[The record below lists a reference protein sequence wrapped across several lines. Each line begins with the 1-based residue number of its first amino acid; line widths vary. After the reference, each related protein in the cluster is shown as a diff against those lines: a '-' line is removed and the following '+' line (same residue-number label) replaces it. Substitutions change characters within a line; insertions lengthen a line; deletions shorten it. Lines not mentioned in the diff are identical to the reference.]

1 MKKYKA
7 IIIDGKKLFRRFT
20 AGLLLLS
27 LLLIGAR
34 LCAFSLQ
41 RAKFSFT
48 PNAETILDDVIPSVT
63 VTANGTSSV
72 RSQLLQ
78 RGSTLFSLLFQW
90 DIKDPSTMLKS
101 EIPLTDAILSG
112 GLAQRSASA
121 GAAQPDA
128 ASASAAAAAAAAE
141 AAKAKEQTPSADDAA
156 IPEERRAAIKSID
169 AAPPGGQ
176 TVTLGNETSYT
187 VDVGEALKAPL
198 SIDMNAAGPKV
209 LVIHTHATESY
220 AKDGSAFYDITAS
233 DRSTDPSENVIAAGN
248 AFCDILNRHGIE
260 TVHDTALHDYPSF
273 NGSYAHALAAIE
285 DYLKRYPSIQMVFDI
300 HRDSIVYDDN
310 TKARVVT
317 EIDGKPAAQ
326 LMFVVGTD
334 QKGLYHPDWRENIK
348 CAIHLQDAIAR
359 RYPTLMRRINLRQ
372 ERFNGHTTHASMI
385 IETGSSGNS
394 LSEAVYGLSLAAECI
409 GDYLNSL
416 K

>member
-27 LLLIGAR
+27 LLFTGAK
-34 LCAFSLQ
+34 LCAFSLR
-41 RAKFSFT
+41 RASFSLT
-48 PNAETILDDVIPSVT
+48 PNAETMLGDVIPSVT
-63 VTANGTSSV
+63 VTANGAPSV
-72 RSQLLQ
+72 KAVLLQ
-78 RGSTLFSLLFQW
+78 RGSRLFSLLFQW

-121 GAAQPDA
+121 VTAQPDTA
-128 ASASAAAAAAAAE
+128 AASAAAAATAE
-141 AAKAKEQTPSADDAA
+141 AAGAQEQTPSAEDAA

-176 TVTLGNETSYT
+176 AVTLGNETSYT
-187 VDVGEALKAPL
+187 VDVNEALRSPL
-198 SIDMNAAGPKV
+198 SIDMNTDGPKV

-220 AKDGSAFYDITAS
+220 AKEGSAFYDITAS
-233 DRSTDPSENVIAAGN
+233 DRSTEPSENVIAAGN
-248 AFCDILNRHGIE
+248 VFCDILNRHGIE

-273 NGSYAHALAAIE
+273 NGSYAHALSAIE

-409 GDYLNSL
+409 SDYLNSL

>member
-48 PNAETILDDVIPSVT
+48 PSAETMLGDVIPSVT
-63 VTANGTSSV
+63 VTANATPSV

-78 RGSTLFSLLFQW
+78 RGSVLFSLLFQW

-121 GAAQPDA
+121 VTAQPDTA
-128 ASASAAAAAAAAE
+128 AASAAAAATAE
-141 AAKAKEQTPSADDAA
+141 AARAQEQTPSADDAA

-176 TVTLGNETSYT
+176 AVTLGNETSYT
-187 VDVGEALKAPL
+187 VDVNEALKTPL
-198 SIDMNAAGPKV
+198 SIDMNTNGPKV

-220 AKDGSAFYDITAS
+220 AREGSDFYDITAS

-273 NGSYAHALAAIE
+273 NGSYAHALSAIE

-317 EIDGKPAAQ
+317 KIDGKPAAQ

-348 CAIHLQDAIAR
+348 CAIHLQDTIAR

>member
-20 AGLLLLS
+20 AGVLLLS
-27 LLLIGAR
+27 LLFTGAR

-41 RAKFSFT
+41 RTKFSFT
-48 PNAETILDDVIPSVT
+48 PNAETMLGDVIPSVT
-63 VTANGTSSV
+63 VTANATPSV

-78 RGSTLFSLLFQW
+78 RGSRLFSLLFQW

-121 GAAQPDA
+121 VTAQQST
-128 ASASAAAAAAAAE
+128 ASSAAAAAAAARSD
-141 AAKAKEQTPSADDAA
+141 KAQEQTPSADDAA
-156 IPEERRAAIKSID
+156 IPEDKRAAIKSID

-176 TVTLGNETSYT
+176 AVTLGNETSYT
-187 VDVGEALKAPL
+187 VDVNEALRSPL
-198 SIDMNAAGPKV
+198 SIDMNTDGPKV

-220 AKDGSAFYDITAS
+220 AKEGSAFYDITAS
-233 DRSTDPSENVIAAGN
+233 DRSTEPSENVIAAGN
-248 AFCDILNRHGIE
+248 VFCDILNRHGIE

-273 NGSYAHALAAIE
+273 NGSYAHALSAIE

-317 EIDGKPAAQ
+317 EIGGKPAAQ

-409 GDYLNSL
+409 SDYLNSL

>member
-20 AGLLLLS
+20 AGVLLLS
-27 LLLIGAR
+27 LLFTGAK
-34 LCAFSLQ
+34 LCAFSLR
-41 RAKFSFT
+41 RASFSLT
-48 PNAETILDDVIPSVT
+48 PNAETMLGDVIPSVT
-63 VTANGTSSV
+63 VTANATPSV
-72 RSQLLQ
+72 KAVLLQ
-78 RGSTLFSLLFQW
+78 RGSRLFSLLFQW

-121 GAAQPDA
+121 AAAQQST
-128 ASASAAAAAAAAE
+128 ASSAAAAATAE
-141 AAKAKEQTPSADDAA
+141 AAGAQEQTPSADDAA

-176 TVTLGNETSYT
+176 AVTLGNETSYT
-187 VDVGEALKAPL
+187 VDVNEALKTPL
-198 SIDMNAAGPKV
+198 SIDMNTDGPKV

-220 AKDGSAFYDITAS
+220 AREGSAFYDITAS
-233 DRSTDPSENVIAAGN
+233 DRSTEPSENVIAAGN
-248 AFCDILNRHGIE
+248 VFCDILNRHGIE

-273 NGSYAHALAAIE
+273 NGSYAHALSAIE

-409 GDYLNSL
+409 SDYLNSL